1 MWQPWEVFCTVT
13 DQHTQSDRVRL
24 VIADDE
30 PLIRIDLKDMLEEL
44 GYSVVAAVG
53 DGAAALEAIR
63 SLKPDLAI
71 LDIRMPVM
79 DGIEVAK
86 ALHEEHLVPVILLT
100 AYSEADLVKRASEA
114 GVFNYLIKPFKKE
127 DLSPAIEVTLSRW
140 KEYLALEEEVK
151 NLAERLEARKLVE
164 RAKGILMDRFGLSEQ
179 EAFRRIQVQAM
190 NTRKPMRQIAEAI
203 IIAHSV

>member
-1 MWQPWEVFCTVT
+1 MT